1 MFFAISFSR
10 YPGAE
15 FCPQTMPQTDRGR
28 KVPRLKYPD
37 TVGYARYA
45 DAWLDS
51 AEGGRRRAEA
61 RSVNAADFSS
71 EVCAVVER

>member
-15 FCPQTMPQTDRGR
+15 FCPQTDRGTSH
-28 KVPRLKYPD
+28 YS
-37 TVGYARYA
+37 TQVGYARYDS